1 MKHTL
6 RLEEETEAEFMLIL
20 ISNKRYKFKDT
31 RVISLNIQKQNQRG
45 GDRVDGWKL
54 RGELPV

>member
-6 RLEEETEAEFMLIL
+6 RLEEETEAEFMIIL

-54 RGELPV
+54 RGELSV